1 MMSPEFSPVEQ
12 ASNPIRKG
20 LAGHPS
26 NSHAQLAWQVVTAT
40 GSSQVFFCF
49 FFFLWLFF
57 VFFFVFVFVFVFF
70 FFETG
75 F

>member
-49 FFFLWLFF
+49 FFFFG
-57 VFFFVFVFVFVFF
+57 VFF
-70 FFETG
+70 FF
-75 F
+75 FCFCFCFCFFFF